1 MAARMTLE
9 PLGDRPAWDV
19 RVEGQRVGVVFR
31 ERREFRGVPEG
42 SSSPLSG
49 RFTTREAA
57 ARALARR
64 GGFEELDPHIVEVG
78 DRGGERPR
86 RNRSG

>member
-1 MAARMTLE
+1 MAAHLTLE

-31 ERREFRGVPEG
+31 ERREFRGVPES

-78 DRGGERPR
+78 VRPGEGPR
-86 RNRSG
+86 RHRSG

>member
-1 MAARMTLE
+1 MAAHMTLE
-9 PLGDRPAWDV
+9 PLADRPAWDV
-19 RVEGQRVGVVFR
+19 RVDGQRVGVVFR
-31 ERREFRGVPEG
+31 ERREFRGVQEG

-78 DRGGERPR
+78 VRRGERAPR
-86 RNRSG
+86 DPSS